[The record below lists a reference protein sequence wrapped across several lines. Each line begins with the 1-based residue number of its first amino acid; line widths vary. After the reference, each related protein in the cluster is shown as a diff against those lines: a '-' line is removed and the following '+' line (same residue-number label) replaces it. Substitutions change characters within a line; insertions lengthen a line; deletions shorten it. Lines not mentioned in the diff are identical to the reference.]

1 MIIKN
6 YEMNKINLD
15 ENKII
20 LFYGKN
26 EGLKNESF
34 NYISKN
40 INNISNYD
48 EKEILEKP
56 DTFIESILSK
66 SLFDNKKI
74 IVIKRA
80 TDRILKILD
89 EIKLKNLEDI
99 IIIISEN
106 LDFSKKKKYPYLN
119 QTLI

>member
-34 NYISKN
+34 NFISKN
-40 INNISNYD
+40 VEISGTR
-48 EKEILEKP
+48 EISTDVQSRFGQKYRQKC
-56 DTFIESILSK
+56 DFTSDQNCSI
-66 SLFDNKKI
+66 NKKL
-74 IVIKRA
+74 
-80 TDRILKILD
+80 T
-89 EIKLKNLEDI
+89 EIANFPVPI
-99 IIIISEN
+99 
-106 LDFSKKKKYPYLN
+106 
-119 QTLI
+119 

>member
-34 NYISKN
+34 N
-40 INNISNYD
+40 
-48 EKEILEKP
+48 
-56 DTFIESILSK
+56 FI
-66 SLFDNKKI
+66 
-74 IVIKRA
+74 
-80 TDRILKILD
+80 
-89 EIKLKNLEDI
+89 
-99 IIIISEN
+99 
-106 LDFSKKKKYPYLN
+106 
-119 QTLI
+119 